1 MVRIILIALPLVV
14 VALGFVIAMQSSQLH
29 VVRTAT
35 LSASAPALFGHVNE
49 FHKWVAWSPWEKLD
63 PALTRTYEGPTAG
76 PGSSYRWAGNN
87 QVGEGRMTILESNPY
102 DFVRIKLE
110 FIKPFAATHTA
121 QFTFRPEGDR
131 TVVTWSMFGEKN
143 LLAKVIGLFMNMDKM
158 IGDQFEKGLAQL
170 GSAAALR

>member
-1 MVRIILIALPLVV
+1 MFKIILIAFPLIVA
-14 VALGFVIAMQSSQLH
+14 ALGVFIAMQSSQLH

-35 LSASAPALFGHVNE
+35 LSAPAPALFGQVND
-49 FHKWVAWSPWEKLD
+49 FRNWAAWSPWEKLD

-76 PGSSYRWAGNN
+76 PGASYRWAGNN
-87 QVGEGRMTILESNPY
+87 QVGEGRMTILESNPN

-110 FIKPFAATHTA
+110 FIKPFAANHTA

-143 LLAKVIGLFMNMDKM
+143 LLAKTFGIFMNMDKL

-170 GSAAALR
+170 GSATALR

>member
-1 MVRIILIALPLVV
+1 MGRL
-14 VALGFVIAMQSSQLH
+14 VALGKTRSRANQNLRGTDC
-29 VVRTAT
+29 RTW
-35 LSASAPALFGHVNE
+35 LELPLGRQQ
-49 FHKWVAWSPWEKLD
+49 PGRR
-63 PALTRTYEGPTAG
+63 RTYDD
-76 PGSSYRWAGNN
+76 
-87 QVGEGRMTILESNPY
+87 PY

-170 GSAAALR
+170 GSAAARR